1 MSEKITQLKRERGIA
16 LVETV
21 ICLPVLL
28 FVMLAAGEITN
39 VFIQHSTLTK
49 AVRDGSRHAA
59 GQAINHGAKVFDL
72 NAGLVNETRNL
83 VVFGNASGSGTPV
96 LPNLTV
102 GAVTVL
108 DAGGEIVEVRA
119 SYAYTGIIGAVLPAF
134 GFGPDHSLGFNL
146 EASIRMRAL

>member
-1 MSEKITQLKRERGIA
+1 MNVRNRQPKRERGIA
-16 LVETV
+16 LVETA

-59 GQAINHGAKVFDL
+59 GKAINHGAKVFDL

-83 VVFGNASGSGTPV
+83 VVFGNTTGSGTPV
-96 LPNLTV
+96 LPNLTI
-102 GAVTVL
+102 GAVSVT

-119 SYAYTGIIGAVLPAF
+119 DYGYTGIIGAVLPAF
-134 GFGPDHSLGFNL
+134 GFGADHSLGFNL
-146 EASIRMRAL
+146 QASIRMRAL

>member
-1 MSEKITQLKRERGIA
+1 MNDRIGQPKCERGIA

-28 FVMLAAGEITN
+28 FVMLAAGELTN
-39 VFIQHSTLTK
+39 VFMQHSTLTK

-59 GQAINHGAKVFDL
+59 GNAINHGAKVFDL
-72 NAGLVNETRNL
+72 NAGLINETRNL
-83 VVFGNASGSGTPV
+83 VVFGNTAGSGTPL
-96 LPNLTV
+96 LPNLAV

-119 SYAYTGIIGAVLPAF
+119 SYGYTGIIGTVLPAF
-134 GFGPDHSLGFNL
+134 GFGADHSLGFNL
-146 EASIRMRAL
+146 QASIRMRAL